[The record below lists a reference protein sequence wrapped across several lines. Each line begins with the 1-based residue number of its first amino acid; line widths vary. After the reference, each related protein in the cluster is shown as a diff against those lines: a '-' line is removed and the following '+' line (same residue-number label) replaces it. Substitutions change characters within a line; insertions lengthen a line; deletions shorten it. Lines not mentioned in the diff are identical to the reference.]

1 MGGDSSSLKSSRQD
15 GEGGAKA
22 VEEKEIAEGEREGE
36 SLVVRLSCNIFIPF
50 DAVDASAPS
59 REAAA
64 THKNNDNI

>member
-1 MGGDSSSLKSSRQD
+1 MGGDSSSLKSSRQN
-15 GEGGAKA
+15 GEGYNEG
-22 VEEKEIAEGEREGE
+22 VGGERKGE
-36 SLVVRLSCNIFIPF
+36 SLVVRLSCNIFISL

>member
-1 MGGDSSSLKSSRQD
+1 MGGDSSSLKSSRQN
-15 GEGGAKA
+15 GEGYNEG
-22 VEEKEIAEGEREGE
+22 VGGEREGE
-36 SLVVRLSCNIFIPF
+36 SLVVRLSCNIFISF

>member
-1 MGGDSSSLKSSRQD
+1 MGGDSSSLKSSRQN
-15 GEGGAKA
+15 GEGYNEG
-22 VEEKEIAEGEREGE
+22 VGGERKGE
-36 SLVVRLSCNIFIPF
+36 SLVVRLSCNIFISF

>member
-1 MGGDSSSLKSSRQD
+1 MGGDSSSLKSSRQN
-15 GEGGAKA
+15 GEGYNEG
-22 VEEKEIAEGEREGE
+22 VGGEREGE
-36 SLVVRLSCNIFIPF
+36 PLVVRLSCNIFISF

>member
-1 MGGDSSSLKSSRQD
+1 MGGDSSSLKVVD
-15 GEGGAKA
+15 KT
-22 VEEKEIAEGEREGE
+22 EKGTNRGWVGEREGE
-36 SLVVRLSCNIFIPF
+36 SLVVRLSCNIFISF